1 MKELDETAR
10 KNQTYWDRNV
20 AQGDPNTIPCLDLDA
35 GAYRDYAAG
44 RSASWPCMQF
54 EEAPEGILLKNA
66 RDKDVLC
73 LARAF

>member
-44 RSASWPCMQF
+44 RSASWPCM
-54 EEAPEGILLKNA
+54 
-66 RDKDVLC
+66 
-73 LARAF
+73 